1 MIDCSLQFNS
11 SNQNRSIMK
20 YLNNRPHYH
29 LFMTEIFNIAGE
41 GEKSRGILTFYVLH
55 SLKEKPKSGYEI
67 LAEIKTKTQGTW
79 TPSKGTLYPLL
90 KSLETEGLI
99 KLSRVEKRS
108 KNIYRLT
115 VKGRR
120 VLFVIR
126 DKRKEVNEKIF
137 QFRNLFGEII
147 TEENVNITALIFE
160 IRLASLAADKTKKE
174 EVIAVLGECLSKL
187 KKIGSS
193 ISRKSL
199 KTKTLDT
206 QTT

>member
-1 MIDCSLQFNS
+1 
-11 SNQNRSIMK
+11 
-20 YLNNRPHYH
+20 
-29 LFMTEIFNIAGE
+29 MTEIFNLAE
-41 GEKSRGILTFYVLH
+41 KGEKSRGILTFYILH

-67 LAEIKTKTQGTW
+67 LSEIKNKTQGAW

-120 VLFVIR
+120 VLFIVR

-137 QFRNLFGEII
+137 QFRNLLGEIV

-160 IRLASLAADKTKKE
+160 IRLASLTVEKTKKQ
-174 EVIAVLGECLSKL
+174 EVIAILEECLSNL
-187 KKIGSS
+187 KKIESQT
-193 ISRKSL
+193 SRKSL
-199 KTKTLDT
+199 KTKTSNKKVPPKNAT
-206 QTT
+206 SG